1 MTPVLLKPEPLTAA
15 AFAPFGDV
23 IEACDSAQRLQINQ
37 GHAERYHDLACVDL
51 AGQGAKALI
60 SIFRSQPRQFPLF
73 LNVLERHPLGSQA
86 FMPLAALPYL
96 VVVAPGLEAP
106 ELQGLR
112 CFIAAPGQGVN
123 YARGTWHHP
132 LLSLDATTDF
142 LVVDRGGPGVN
153 LEEYALPPELIRS
166 LAPADG
172 PPAGPEGHGRHGAM
186 N

>member
-1 MTPVLLKPEPLTAA
+1 MRPVILRPEALTAA
-15 AFAPFGDV
+15 AFSPFGDV
-23 IEACDSAQRLQINQ
+23 IEARDGAQRLQINQ
-37 GHAERYHDLACVDL
+37 GHAERYHDLASVDL
-51 AGQGAKALI
+51 AGQGARALI

-96 VVVAPGLEAP
+96 VVVAPGIQVP
-106 ELQGLR
+106 DLQGLR

-132 LLSLDATTDF
+132 LLSLEATTDF

-153 LEEYALPPELIRS
+153 LEEHALLHEHIRV
-166 LAPADG
+166 LAPTDEAHS
-172 PPAGPEGHGRHGAM
+172 PS
-186 N
+186 

>member
-1 MTPVLLKPEPLTAA
+1 MNSVILKPEVLTTT
-15 AFAPFGDV
+15 AFSPFGDV
-23 IEACDSAQRLQINQ
+23 IEVRDSAQRLQINQ
-37 GHAERYHDLACVDL
+37 GHAERYHDLASVDL
-51 AGQGAKALI
+51 AGHGARALI

-96 VVVAPGLEAP
+96 VVVAPGVDAP
-106 ELQGLR
+106 DLQGLR

-142 LVVDRGGPGVN
+142 LVVDRGGPGIN
-153 LEEYALPPELIRS
+153 LEEYHPPHELIQV
-166 LAPADG
+166 LAPSDK
-172 PPAGPEGHGRHGAM
+172 PRNPS
-186 N
+186 

>member
-1 MTPVLLKPEPLTAA
+1 MNPVILKPEALTAA
-15 AFAPFGDV
+15 AFLPFGDV
-23 IEACDSAQRLQINQ
+23 IEVQDSAQRLSINQ
-37 GHAERYHDLACVDL
+37 GHAERYHDLASVDL
-51 AGQGAKALI
+51 AGPGARALI

-96 VVVAPGLEAP
+96 VVVAPGVETP
-106 ELQGLR
+106 DLQGLR

-132 LLSLDATTDF
+132 LLSLEATTDF

-153 LEEYALPPELIRS
+153 LQEHGLLPEHIRV
-166 LAPADG
+166 LAPTDG
-172 PPAGPEGHGRHGAM
+172 AHSPS
-186 N
+186 

>member
-1 MTPVLLKPEPLTAA
+1 MNPVLLKPEPLSAA

-23 IEACDSAQRLQINQ
+23 IEACDNAQRLQINQ
-37 GHAERYHDLACVDL
+37 VHAERYHDLACVDL
-51 AGQGAKALI
+51 AGHGAKALI

-96 VVVAPGLEAP
+96 VVVAPGLKAP
-106 ELQGLR
+106 DLQGLR

-153 LEEYALPPELIRS
+153 LEEYALSPELIRI

-172 PPAGPEGHGRHGAM
+172 SQPVLKATEGMAQ
-186 N
+186 